1 MPPPPARP
9 RQSPVPADASPV
21 GSVPAELPRFASRRE
36 RRRIAARL
44 RKLGGHLPH
53 ALLPLS
59 ALGLLLAV
67 GGPLEAQTSRSVY
80 DNGLPSGFGGDL
92 GGALGGSNLRPLA
105 TPGQTTGAAAPTTP
119 AAGPV
124 RQDPNA
130 PVTFSADEVD
140 YDRERTTVT
149 ARGRVEAWQNE
160 RVVRADEF
168 THNRETGVTHL
179 RGHVQLLEA
188 DGQVMFA
195 EDAELGAGFREGVFT
210 DVRALLAGGG
220 RMAANGARRIT
231 VPADVAG
238 SDDGRDQTL
247 TDLARVIY
255 SSCKSC
261 ERDPTAAPLWQM
273 RARQATQ
280 DTATQRISY
289 RDAALE
295 MWGLPVLYSP
305 FFSHPDPQNPRSSG
319 FLFPTMGLTRF
330 LGGFVQ
336 LPYFWAIDG
345 SQDITFS
352 PLVSTRQSPN
362 LGIEYRRRFNTGE
375 FQLQA
380 SAGYFN
386 GTDTRG
392 REEFAGHLYSRGRF
406 NIDENWRTGFEIN
419 RATSELYLRTYR
431 FDFRRVLTS
440 QAYVEG
446 FWGTEGYVRVDA
458 RVYQGLRAGDNYDRL
473 PVIGPNAHAEY
484 YPREQFLGGQIYGDV
499 GMLGVTRSSGAW
511 SQRATTR
518 LGWDRRDTDG
528 LGGLW
533 NFRVQGD
540 MRAYYA
546 DKQGLDPIYL
556 PNANGGSAAGNIR
569 VAADWRMPF
578 VRDAGAWGQQTIE
591 PRVQIVTGPNTGAQ
605 TRLPN
610 EDSVDFE
617 FTDANLFS
625 LNRFTG
631 RDRQEGGTRIDAA
644 LRGAW
649 NFPNGGQVE
658 GIVGRSYRLHR
669 DATFAAGTGLE
680 RRASDWVGRVSF
692 MPTSWLDL
700 HARGRADGE
709 TGQHRFSD
717 YTANVTQRNVG
728 PLDSL
733 SFYGGYLY
741 STPQAFLTPLRT
753 RNEVL
758 GGVSATLRQTNGAQ
772 WRVNASIRYDL
783 DLGRPALIQGSA
795 GYEDECFII
804 EGRFVRRF
812 ARDASTQQDYAGNTL
827 LLFRIGFK
835 TLGEYGFRAL

>member
-1 MPPPPARP
+1 M
-9 RQSPVPADASPV
+9 
-21 GSVPAELPRFASRRE
+21 
-36 RRRIAARL
+36 
-44 RKLGGHLPH
+44 
-53 ALLPLS
+53 LLV
-59 ALGLLLAV
+59 V
-67 GGPLEAQTSRSVY
+67 GGPLEAQTSRSAY

-92 GGALGGSNLRPLA
+92 SGSLGGSTLRPLA
-105 TPGQTTGAAAPTTP
+105 TTPVQPGTPAAP

-130 PVTFSADEVD
+130 PVTFTADEVD

-168 THNRETGVTHL
+168 THNRETGVTRL

-195 EDAELGAGFREGVFT
+195 EDAELAAGFREGVFT

-231 VPADVAG
+231 VPAEEG
-238 SDDGRDQTL
+238 SDRREDTL

-261 ERDPTAAPLWQM
+261 ERDPMRAPLWQM

-295 MWGLPVLYSP
+295 ISGVPVLYSP

-336 LPYFWAIDG
+336 VPYFWAIDDQ
-345 SQDITFS
+345 QDATIY
-352 PLVSTRQSPN
+352 PLFSTRQSPN
-362 LGIEYRRRFNTGE
+362 LGLEYRRRFNTGE
-375 FQLQA
+375 FQLQG

-392 REEFAGHLYSRGRF
+392 REEFSGHLYARGRF
-406 NIDENWRTGFEIN
+406 SLDENWRTGFEVN

-440 QAYVEG
+440 QAFVEG
-446 FWGTEGYVRVDA
+446 FWGTEGYARIDA
-458 RVYQGLRAGDNYDRL
+458 RVYQGLRTGDNYDNL
-473 PVIGPNAHAEY
+473 PVVGPNAIAEY
-484 YPREQFLGGQIYGDV
+484 YPRQRYFGGQLYGDV
-499 GMLGVTRSSGAW
+499 GMLGITRSSGAW
-511 SQRATTR
+511 SQRATAR
-518 LGWDRRDTDG
+518 IGWDRRETDA
-528 LGGLW
+528 LGSQW
-533 NFRVQGD
+533 TFRVQGD
-540 MRAYYA
+540 ARAYYA
-546 DKQGLDPIYL
+546 DKQGLEPIYL
-556 PNANGGSAAGNIR
+556 PHANGGNATGNMR
-569 VAADWRMPF
+569 VAIDWRMPL
-578 VRDAGAWGQQTIE
+578 VRDAGNWGQQTIE
-591 PRVQIVTGPNTGAQ
+591 PRVQIVTGPNTGRQ
-605 TRLPN
+605 SNLPN

-631 RDRQEGGTRIDAA
+631 RDRQEGGTRVDAA
-644 LRGAW
+644 IRGAW
-649 NFPNGGQVE
+649 NFPNGGQLE
-658 GIVGRSYRLHR
+658 GIVGRSFRVHR
-669 DATFAAGTGLE
+669 DATFAQGTGLE
-680 RRASDWVGRVSF
+680 RNWSDWVGRVSF

-700 HARGRADGE
+700 HARARADGE

-728 PLDSL
+728 PLDTL

-741 STPQAFLTPLRT
+741 STPQSFLTPLRT

-758 GGVSATLRQTNGAQ
+758 GGVTATLRQTNGVQ

-783 DLGRPALIQGSA
+783 ETGRPALVQGSA

-804 EGRFVRRF
+804 EGRFVRRY
-812 ARDASTQQDYAGNTL
+812 ARDATTLQNYAGGTM